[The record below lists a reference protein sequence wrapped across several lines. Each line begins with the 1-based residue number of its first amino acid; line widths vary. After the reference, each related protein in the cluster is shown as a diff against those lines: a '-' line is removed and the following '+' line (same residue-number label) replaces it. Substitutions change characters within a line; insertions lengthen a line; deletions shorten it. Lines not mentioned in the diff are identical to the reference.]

1 MHFGNAADVISRVG
15 RKKGEAR
22 SSSRG
27 DAEIDPQQR
36 GLEIRLIEPAWDTLG
51 SANPRRHLVKGRRL
65 PGRAWC
71 GAAPNRDGIQRAK
84 DADRHRIPAGLRRR
98 LREHLVWGSG
108 AVRQTGEGDLGVV
121 QTGRGDAVMEVGEAK
136 GATVIDTALR
146 AIEGKVLQQSGAYI
160 IDEAGSKVAYMTEA
174 PALSEA
180 HKRRIVAAVN
190 ACAGISLEELRA
202 IGVGGLATL
211 LERVR
216 GGGREEGRE
225 AVQVFEDGAVQVEC
239 GEGQG
244 QGRETTVHVIAWQYA
259 GGAGFHWYE
268 DKLEADEAFADEQR
282 LCAQM
287 QDRLWKSCRFEVE
300 VDALLMKDEITA
312 LIRGQLD
319 ALCALQDAG
328 RSREAAS
335 QKVVA
340 VEAAGLDG

>member
-1 MHFGNAADVISRVG
+1 M
-15 RKKGEAR
+15 EA
-22 SSSRG
+22 
-27 DAEIDPQQR
+27 
-36 GLEIRLIEPAWDTLG
+36 
-51 SANPRRHLVKGRRL
+51 
-65 PGRAWC
+65 
-71 GAAPNRDGIQRAK
+71 
-84 DADRHRIPAGLRRR
+84 
-98 LREHLVWGSG
+98 
-108 AVRQTGEGDLGVV
+108 
-121 QTGRGDAVMEVGEAK
+121 GEAK

-146 AIEGKVLQQSGAYI
+146 AIESKVLQQSGAYI
-160 IDEAGSKVAYMTEA
+160 IDEGGSKVAYMMEA

-216 GGGREEGRE
+216 GGGREEGAE
-225 AVQVFEDGAVQVEC
+225 AVQVFEDGAVPVAC
-239 GEGQG
+239 GEG

-259 GGAGFHWYE
+259 GGAGFHWYA

-287 QDRLWKSCRFEVE
+287 QDRLWKSCRFEVA

-312 LIRGQLD
+312 LIRAQLD
-319 ALCALQDAG
+319 ALCAQQDAG
-328 RSREAAS
+328 RSREEAS

-340 VEAAGLDG
+340 VEAAGVDG